1 MHAISIL
8 SIIFGGL
15 IIALAIIASTI
26 LGSIRIIRGGVSRKS
41 RKLEADEAGMIQELY
56 QGLSKMEGRV
66 EALETL
72 LLDRERKDRQK

>member
-15 IIALAIIASTI
+15 IIALAIIASTS
-26 LGSIRIIRGGVSRKS
+26 LGAIRIIRGGVSRKS